1 MQEDKENKNLVNNN
15 NKINITF
22 LNYRIVI
29 SKHDMNIKWALIL
42 YILGKNFIVW
52 HAINK
57 NINLIKKLLFIIT
70 LSIENKILNVM
81 QK

>member
-42 YILGKNFIVW
+42 YILGKNFIV
-52 HAINK
+52 
-57 NINLIKKLLFIIT
+57 
-70 LSIENKILNVM
+70 
-81 QK
+81 